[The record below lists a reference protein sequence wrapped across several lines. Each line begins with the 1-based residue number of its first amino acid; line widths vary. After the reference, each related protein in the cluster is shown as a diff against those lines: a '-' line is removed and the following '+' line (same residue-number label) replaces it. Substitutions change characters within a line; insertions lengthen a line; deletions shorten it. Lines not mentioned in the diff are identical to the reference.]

1 MTKVTAKSD
10 GAKERNPVCATCTRE
25 RECGQFPWADV
36 INCPKMAPLD
46 RGGGSRGSEKRT

>member
-10 GAKERNPVCATCTRE
+10 SAKERNPVCATCTRE